1 MLNVFAQTLGI
12 ALLVAAA
19 VGVAYTVT
27 AVALWRRFASEIAS
41 TMSAFPAV
49 TIMKPL
55 HGDEPNLYENLAS
68 FCDQDYPGRVQ
79 LLFGV
84 QDPGDASIAIV
95 ERVVVDRPHCD
106 IQLEV
111 APFVASA
118 NPKVATLV
126 GLQVHIR
133 HDVIVLSDSDIAVGR
148 DYLAKV
154 VAALDQPGVG
164 LVTCLY
170 RGEPRA
176 GLWSRLAAMA
186 IDYHFLP
193 SVLVGLTLGLA
204 RPCFGSTIA
213 LRRGT
218 LAAIGGFEAYL
229 ATLADDNA
237 MGEAVRAAGL
247 RVAIPPFVVAHA
259 CSERSAKELLE
270 HELRWAR
277 TVRSVSPLG
286 YAGSIV
292 THPLPLALL
301 GAAVMGLPMF
311 SVIIIGVS
319 IACRLV
325 LQLQV
330 DHALRVSASRWWL
343 GPARD
348 VLAFAIHVAGF
359 FVGAVSWR
367 GHRYEVRADG
377 TLIPI
382 EGQRK

>member
-1 MLNVFAQTLGI
+1 LLTLFAQTLGI

-19 VGVAYTVT
+19 VGIAYTVT
-27 AVALWRRFASEIAS
+27 AVAVLRRFASEIAS
-41 TMSAFPAV
+41 ATSAFPAV
-49 TIMKPL
+49 TIVKPL
-55 HGDEPNLYENLAS
+55 HGAEPRLYENLAS

-79 LLFGV
+79 LIFGV
-84 QDPGDASIAIV
+84 QDPVDAAVAIV
-95 ERVVVDRPHCD
+95 ERLVVDRPGCD

-111 APFVASA
+111 TSPVRGA

-126 GLQVHIR
+126 GLEQHIR

-154 VAALDQPGVG
+154 VAALDQPGAG
-164 LVTCLY
+164 LITCLY

-213 LRRGT
+213 LRRDT
-218 LAAIGGFEAYL
+218 LAVIGGFKAFL

-247 RVAIPPFVVAHA
+247 RVAIPPFVLAHA

-277 TVRSVSPLG
+277 TVRTVSPLG
-286 YAGSIV
+286 YAGSIL

-301 GAAVMGLPMF
+301 GAALTGFPMF

-330 DHALRVSASRWWL
+330 DHTLRVSGSRWWL
-343 GPARD
+343 GPVRD
-348 VLAFAIHVAGF
+348 LLAFAIHVASF
-359 FVGAVSWR
+359 FIGAVSWR

-382 EGQRK
+382 EGPRK

>member
-1 MLNVFAQTLGI
+1 MLSVFVPALGI
-12 ALLVAAA
+12 TLLVAGTVGIAYALAA
-19 VGVAYTVT
+19 V
-27 AVALWRRFASEIAS
+27 AVLRRFTAKVA
-41 TMSAFPAV
+41 TTATDFPAI

-55 HGDEPNLYENLAS
+55 HGVEPGLYENLAS
-68 FCDQDYPGRVQ
+68 FCDQDYRGPVQ

-84 QDPGDASIAIV
+84 PDPADAATVVIEQLIA
-95 ERVVVDRPHCD
+95 DLPHCD

-111 APFVASA
+111 TSPVRGA

-126 GLQVHIR
+126 GLQQHIR
-133 HDVIVLSDSDIAVGR
+133 HEVIVLSDSDIAVGR
-148 DYLAKV
+148 DYLAKT
-154 VAALDQPGVG
+154 VAALDRPGVG

-170 RGEPRA
+170 RGEA
-176 GLWSRLAAMA
+176 HGGLWSRLATMA
-186 IDYHFLP
+186 IDYHFFP

-218 LAAIGGFEAYL
+218 LAAIGGFEAFL
-229 ATLADDNA
+229 DTLADDNA

-247 RVAIPPFVVAHA
+247 RVAIPPFVVIHA
-259 CSERSAKELLE
+259 CSERSASELVQ

-277 TVRSVSPLG
+277 TIRLVSPLG
-286 YAGSIV
+286 YAGSAIM
-292 THPLPLALL
+292 HPLPLALL
-301 GAAVMGLPMF
+301 GAALMGFPAVGVF
-311 SVIIIGVS
+311 IIGAS

-330 DHALRVSASRWWL
+330 DHTLRVSSSRWWL

-348 VLAFAIHVAGF
+348 LLAFAVYVAGF

-367 GHRYEVRADG
+367 GRRYEVRADG
-377 TLIPI
+377 TLVPI
-382 EGQRK
+382 GEPRK

>member
-1 MLNVFAQTLGI
+1 LLSIFVHALGI
-12 ALLVAAA
+12 AFVVAATGGAAYALAA
-19 VGVAYTVT
+19 VVI
-27 AVALWRRFASEIAS
+27 LRRFAAKTAPTAS
-41 TMSAFPAV
+41 VFPAV
-49 TIMKPL
+49 TIIKPL
-55 HGDEPNLYENLAS
+55 HGAEPGLYENLAS
-68 FCDQDYPGRVQ
+68 FCDQDYPGPVQ

-84 QDPGDASIAIV
+84 QDPSDTAVAIV
-95 ERVVVDRPHCD
+95 ERVVGDRPRCD

-111 APFVASA
+111 TPFVGGS

-126 GLQVHIR
+126 GFQQHIR
-133 HDVIVLSDSDIAVGR
+133 HDVIVLSDSDIEVGS

-213 LRRGT
+213 LRRET
-218 LAAIGGFEAYL
+218 LAAIGGFKAFL
-229 ATLADDNA
+229 TTLADDYA

-247 RVAIPPFVVAHA
+247 RVAIPPFVVTHG

-286 YAGSIV
+286 YAGSII

-301 GAAVMGLPMF
+301 GAALMGFPMF

-319 IACRLV
+319 IVCRLI

-330 DHALRVSASRWWL
+330 DHSLRISWSRWWL
-343 GPARD
+343 GPVRD
-348 VLAFAIHVAGF
+348 VLAFAIHVASF
-359 FVGAVSWR
+359 FIGAVSWR

-382 EGQRK
+382 EGPRK